1 MPWKETSTMSLRK
14 TFIEQALQE
23 GTNISELCRTY
34 EISRKT
40 AYKWLARYRQAG
52 DVGLRDLSR
61 RPQTSPN
68 RTSEAVEVTIL
79 KVRQEHPTWGGYKI
93 KAYLERKGHK
103 DVPAHSTINTIL
115 KRKHKIDPQAS
126 QKHKPFQRFEMAAPN
141 ELWQMDFKGH
151 FPLPTGGR
159 CHPLTV
165 LDDHSRFL
173 LGLKACPNE
182 TGETV
187 QGHLTTIFRQ
197 YGLPERM
204 LMDNGP
210 PWGDDKS
217 PYTVLGAWLI
227 RLGIRISHG
236 RIRHPQTQGK
246 DERLNRT
253 FKEDVLDLH
262 LQDLIHLPGC
272 QEHFD
277 AWWEIYNYERPHQA
291 LGMAVPADR
300 YQPSPRPFPEQLPP
314 IEYDPGVSIRKV
326 DESGKLYF
334 RNQVFRVG
342 RAFRYNPVALVPTE
356 PDGDFEVYFCQ
367 QKIAKISL
375 RVDNC

>member
-14 TFIEQALQE
+14 IFVEQALQE
-23 GTNISELCRTY
+23 ETNISELCRTY

-40 AYKWLARYRQAG
+40 AYKWLARYRQEG
-52 DVGLRDLSR
+52 EVGLSDRSR
-61 RPQTSPN
+61 RPKTSPN
-68 RTSEAVEVTIL
+68 RTSEAMEVTIL

-93 KAYLERKGHK
+93 KAYLERKGYK
-103 DVPAHSTINTIL
+103 AVPAHSTINTIL
-115 KRKHKIDPQAS
+115 KREKQIDPQES
-126 QKHKPFQRFEMAAPN
+126 RKHKAFKRFEMEAPN
-141 ELWQMDFKGH
+141 QLWQMDFKGH
-151 FPLPTGGR
+151 FPLSTGGR

-182 TGETV
+182 TKETV

-204 LMDNGP
+204 LMDNAK
-210 PWGDDKS
+210 PWGDYRT
-217 PYTVLGAWLI
+217 PYTALGAWLV
-227 RLGIRISHG
+227 RLGIGISHG
-236 RIRHPQTQGK
+236 QPYHPQTQGK
-246 DERLNRT
+246 DERLHRT
-253 FKEDVLDLH
+253 FQEDVLDLH
-262 LQDLIHLPGC
+262 PLINLRDC
-272 QEHFD
+272 QKHFD
-277 AWWEIYNYERPHQA
+277 VWWEIYNYERPHQA

-314 IEYDPGVSIRKV
+314 ILYDAGVAVRKV
-326 DESGKLYF
+326 DQSGKIYF

-342 RAFRYNPVALVPTE
+342 KAFRYNPVALVPTE
-356 PDGDFEVYFCQ
+356 PDGSFEVYFCQ

-375 RVDNC
+375 QVDNC